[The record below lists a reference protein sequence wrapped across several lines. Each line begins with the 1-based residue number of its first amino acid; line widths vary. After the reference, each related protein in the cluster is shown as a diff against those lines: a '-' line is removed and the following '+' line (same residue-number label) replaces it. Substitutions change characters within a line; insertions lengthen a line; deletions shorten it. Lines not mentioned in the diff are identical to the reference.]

1 MGVGAGSRIGACP
14 GRAKIRDAYRTYM
27 INCCA
32 WAWHSA
38 IGLGEQSPVGVSG
51 GGRVQNPA
59 AIRPRLAPHAPC
71 AYTCRM
77 LKKLRARQSA
87 PSPVTGRDD
96 SHVVDWT
103 QNLVLFFRILALF
116 QLAKGM
122 VHWGLLISITGEQTG
137 PLAEEYLAANIYFAV
152 LDPVAGVGLW
162 LTSSWGA
169 VLWLLAAVSQI
180 AICLGFPEIF
190 GQMWGLIAFNAIA
203 ILFYILLTWKVAQVS
218 DD

>member
-1 MGVGAGSRIGACP
+1 
-14 GRAKIRDAYRTYM
+14 
-27 INCCA
+27 
-32 WAWHSA
+32 
-38 IGLGEQSPVGVSG
+38 
-51 GGRVQNPA
+51 
-59 AIRPRLAPHAPC
+59 
-71 AYTCRM
+71 M
-77 LKKLRARQSA
+77 LKFLRPKTAESA
-87 PSPVTGRDD
+87 PLTGRDD
-96 SHVVDWT
+96 SHVTDWT
-103 QNLVLFFRILALF
+103 QNLVLFFRILSLF

-122 VHWGLLISITGEQTG
+122 VHWGLLISISDADTGR
-137 PLAEEYLAANIYFAV
+137 LANEYLAANIYFAV

-190 GQMWGLIAFNAIA
+190 GQMWPLIAFNGVA

>member
-1 MGVGAGSRIGACP
+1 MLSRFLRS
-14 GRAKIRDAYRTYM
+14 RAA
-27 INCCA
+27 
-32 WAWHSA
+32 
-38 IGLGEQSPVGVSG
+38 E
-51 GGRVQNPA
+51 PA
-59 AIRPRLAPHAPC
+59 
-71 AYTCRM
+71 
-77 LKKLRARQSA
+77 
-87 PSPVTGRDD
+87 PVTGRDD
-96 SHVVDWT
+96 SHVTDWT

-122 VHWGLLISITGEQTG
+122 VHWGLLISISDLESGRQVN
-137 PLAEEYLAANIYFAV
+137 EYLAANIYFAV

-190 GQMWGLIAFNAIA
+190 GQMWPLIAFNGVA